1 MINVLPYIGQRSSSV
16 LILGLLLAALL
27 PNVSNIL
34 RPALPL
40 LVSLVLG
47 LAIARLDVLQVL
59 RDFTELRK
67 SLLLLGIVLLFMPLT
82 CILLVWVWRFFQL
95 DESGVLLLIVF
106 AAAPPL
112 SSATSL
118 SLLLGFN
125 ARITLQ
131 VTLLATLITPL
142 LGPLCFPL
150 VGLSVDFE
158 IATIA
163 LRIALM
169 IVGGFGLGLG
179 LQIVV
184 GKSTIEQ
191 HSDAFNGIVAL
202 SMVLFLFPVF
212 DGVIS
217 HIIAAP
223 LQSLMILI
231 LAITLNL
238 GGNLITRG
246 ISQRF
251 STSPTASALGLLFG
265 NRNLSIY
272 LAVLPFNPL
281 LSVFVAAS
289 QIPMYITPALFERYR
304 PR

>member
-1 MINVLPYIGQRSSSV
+1 MIRALSYIGQRSNSV

-27 PNVSNIL
+27 PSVSSAL

-47 LAIARLDVLQVL
+47 LAIARLDVLQVM
-59 RDFTELRK
+59 REFTELRK

-82 CILLVWVWRFFQL
+82 CVVLVWVWRLFQL

-125 ARITLQ
+125 ARITFQ
-131 VTLLATLITPL
+131 VTLLATLAAPI

-150 VGLSVDFE
+150 VGLSADFE
-158 IATIA
+158 IITIA
-163 LRIALM
+163 QRIALM
-169 IVGGFGLGLG
+169 IAGGFAFSLGI
-179 LQIVV
+179 QAIV
-184 GKSTIEQ
+184 GKAVIARNT
-191 HSDAFNGIVAL
+191 DVFNGIAAL

-212 DGVIS
+212 DGVVS
-217 HIIAAP
+217 HIVVAP
-223 LQSLMILI
+223 LQSILVLI
-231 LAITLNL
+231 LAIVLNL
-238 GGNLITRG
+238 GGNLVTRG
-246 ISQRF
+246 FSRHF

-265 NRNLSIY
+265 NRNVSIY
-272 LAVLPFNPL
+272 LAVLPVNPL

-289 QIPMYITPALFERYR
+289 QIPMYITPALFGKSR

>member
-1 MINVLPYIGQRSSSV
+1 MISALSYIGQRSNSV

-27 PNVSNIL
+27 PSVSSAL

-47 LAIARLDVLQVL
+47 LAIARLDVLQVM
-59 RDFTELRK
+59 REFTELRK

-82 CILLVWVWRFFQL
+82 CVVLVWVWRLFQL

-125 ARITLQ
+125 ARITFQ
-131 VTLLATLITPL
+131 VTLLATLAAPI

-150 VGLSVDFE
+150 VGLSADFE
-158 IATIA
+158 IVTIA
-163 LRIALM
+163 QRIALM
-169 IVGGFGLGLG
+169 IAGGFAFSLGI
-179 LQIVV
+179 QAIV
-184 GKSTIEQ
+184 GKAVIARNT
-191 HSDAFNGIVAL
+191 DVFNGIAAL

-212 DGVIS
+212 DGVVS
-217 HIIAAP
+217 HIVVAP
-223 LQSLMILI
+223 LQSILVLI
-231 LAITLNL
+231 LAIVLNL
-238 GGNLITRG
+238 GGNLVTRG
-246 ISQRF
+246 FSRHF

-265 NRNLSIY
+265 NRNVSIY
-272 LAVLPFNPL
+272 LAVLPVNPL

-289 QIPMYITPALFERYR
+289 QIPMYITPALFGKSR